1 MFQNVPIPDY
11 SNAGEK
17 ARLHLSLYIFNDPV
31 HVGIHQ
37 TVGVLIFA
45 VFKLRIEE
53 KERRK
58 EQTLRLRLKQ
68 PSPETL
74 SLLLLSLSSSLLRRP
89 LSSPSSP
96 PYFATP
102 LATFHYVYP
111 PVPPPPLTCSPASSL
126 LPLLSPSASYFSTS
140 RLATDMLL
148 CASRLTNGRAAEAAV
163 VGRGVGFRN

>member
-1 MFQNVPIPDY
+1 MLVIPLMFQNVPIPDY

-58 EQTLRLRLKQ
+58 ERTLRLRLKQ

-102 LATFHYVYP
+102 LATLHYVYP
-111 PVPPPPLTCSPASSL
+111 SAPPPSPPSSHLLPCFLSPPAPVPFSVL
-126 LPLLSPSASYFSTS
+126 L
-140 RLATDMLL
+140 
-148 CASRLTNGRAAEAAV
+148 
-163 VGRGVGFRN
+163 